1 MEPKSY
7 SSYVK
12 DFKDKVVWLLKD
24 TKRRQEESA
33 RKFNASYDKRG
44 SRAGKAW

>member
-1 MEPKSY
+1 MERRSY
-7 SSYVK
+7 SSYFK
-12 DFKDKVVWLLKD
+12 DFKDKIVWLVKD

-33 RKFNASYDKRG
+33 KKFDANYDKRG